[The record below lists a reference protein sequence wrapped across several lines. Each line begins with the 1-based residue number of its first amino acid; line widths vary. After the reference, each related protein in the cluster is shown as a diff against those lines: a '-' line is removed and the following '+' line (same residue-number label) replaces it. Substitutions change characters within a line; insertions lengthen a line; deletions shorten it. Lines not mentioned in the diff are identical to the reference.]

1 MREIVLR
8 IRDNRAKL
16 ILRYDESKHPRDE
29 DGKFGSGGGGG
40 GSDKGGSSD
49 KGSSDKGGGS
59 GSGSGSGSGGSHAP
73 HAVHEKAKTW
83 GQKLK
88 SLPAKVVSAVRS
100 KVKEKFDQL
109 ESRYGRKWA
118 IAIMAAGIMAAPI
131 PVPGS
136 SLLAAAPLM
145 GMAELHRLVSRADN
159 SKVELSD
166 EEVEKLGRKL
176 LKELHEELASIL
188 EAE

>member
-1 MREIVLR
+1 MTMRQVVLR
-8 IRDNRAKL
+8 VRPVL
-16 ILRYDESKHPRDE
+16 VLSSYDESKHPRDE
-29 DGKFGSGGGGG
+29 DGKFGSDGGGSSSSDKG
-40 GSDKGGSSD
+40 GSDKGGSGDS
-49 KGSSDKGGGS
+49 KGGKS
-59 GSGSGSGSGGSHAP
+59 SKEVHA
-73 HAVHEKAKTW
+73 KAKTW

-88 SLPAKVVSAVRS
+88 SLPAKVVSAVRN
-100 KVKEKFDQL
+100 KVKEKFAQL
-109 ESRYGRKWA
+109 ETRYGRKWA

>member
-1 MREIVLR
+1 MNEV
-8 IRDNRAKL
+8 
-16 ILRYDESKHPRDE
+16 ILRVRRKKTLVLAYDESKHPRDE
-29 DGKFGSGGGGG
+29 DGKFGSGGGG
-40 GSDKGGSSD
+40 SS
-49 KGSSDKGGGS
+49 SS
-59 GSGSGSGSGGSHAP
+59 GSGSKSGSGGDKEVHA
-73 HAVHEKAKTW
+73 KAKTW

-118 IAIMAAGIMAAPI
+118 IAIMAAGIMAAPV

-145 GMAELHRLVSRADN
+145 GMAELHRLVSRSDN
-159 SKVELSD
+159 SKTELSD

-188 EAE
+188 EAA